1 MTPKEILKKYYGYD
15 SFREGQE
22 ELIASILKGQDAFGI
37 MPTGAG
43 KSVCYQVPA
52 LAMEGIAIVIS
63 PLISL
68 MKDQVTFLNQAGIH
82 AAYIN
87 SSLTAGQSRKALEYA
102 KQGRYKIIYVAPER
116 LETESFCDFAFCET
130 TKISMV
136 AVDEAHCISQWGQD
150 FRPSY
155 LKIVEFID
163 KFKKRPVVC
172 AFTAT
177 ATEAVKEDVM
187 CILKLNQPKVVTTG
201 FDRKNLYYEVRRSKQ
216 KDAEILNYV
225 MEHKDMSGI
234 IYCATR
240 KNVEAVY
247 EMLLEKGLPVTK
259 YHAGLSDAERKQNQ
273 DDFIYDTAPIMVAT
287 NAFGMGIDKS
297 NVRYVLHYNM
307 PKNIDSLYQEM
318 GRCSR
323 DGERGE
329 CILFYSPQDVMI
341 QKYMIEN
348 GTTETEE
355 ISYEDRQLIKERDLE
370 RLNKV
375 NYYCVTKNCL
385 HSYIL
390 NYFGEYDNGNCE
402 NCSNCLGEF
411 EEIDVTE
418 ISRTILACI
427 DSCRQRYGINVYVG
441 VLRGRKIAKLI
452 SYGLDTNP
460 YFGALS
466 DVSEERIRQIINHLL
481 TEQYLYLTNDKY
493 TLVKI
498 NRSANEILEGRHTVT
513 LKCAKEEPQ
522 KADTQSGAS
531 LAEGTSRNRKASVSE
546 ILTSKGLD
554 LFDELKALRT
564 EIAREEAVPPYI
576 VFSDKTL
583 IDMCMKLPFSK
594 EEMLNVSGIGEHK
607 FEKYGARFLAAIQH
621 KTGGQKI
628 ETAYMTVEE
637 KDRYTAVS
645 RKKSVK
651 MEFAMTEEIKAGI
664 AYKEQATI
672 SELVEQI
679 NELREKDTM
688 KRLVIK
694 DVTAHLIEEGY
705 IEEKAKPGFRYY
717 EKRVTEKGT
726 ALGMTEE
733 TRISDKGNEYV
744 QICCSENTQKF
755 IVEHI
760 IKEKMSVPVLH

>member
-1 MTPKEILKKYYGYD
+1 MRPQEILKKYYGYD

-22 ELIASILKGQDAFGI
+22 ELIFSVLKGRDAFGI

-52 LAMEGIAIVIS
+52 LAMEGITIVIS

-87 SSLTAGQSRKALEYA
+87 SSLTIGQSRKALEYA

-116 LETESFCDFAFCET
+116 LETESFCDFALNENI
-130 TKISMV
+130 KISMV

-163 KFKKRPVVC
+163 KFRKRPVVC

-201 FDRKNLYYEVRRSKQ
+201 FDRKNLYYEVRRTKQ
-216 KDAEILNYV
+216 KDAEILDYV
-225 MEHKDMSGI
+225 MEHKDISGI

-247 EMLLEKGLPVTK
+247 EMLLQKGLPVTK
-259 YHAGLSDAERKQNQ
+259 YHAGLSDGERRQNQ
-273 DDFIYDTAPIMVAT
+273 EDFIYDTAPIMVAT

-348 GTTETEE
+348 GTTDTAE
-355 ISYEDRQLIKERDLE
+355 ISYEDQQLIKERDLE
-370 RLNKV
+370 RLQKV
-375 NYYCVTKNCL
+375 SYYCVTKNCL
-385 HSYIL
+385 HNYIL
-390 NYFGEYDNGNCE
+390 NYFGEYDNDNCD
-402 NCSNCLGEF
+402 NCSNCLNEF
-411 EEIDVTE
+411 EEVDITE
-418 ISRTILACI
+418 ECRIIIESIA
-427 DSCRQRYGINVYVG
+427 SCRQRYGMNVYIS
-441 VLRGRKIAKLI
+441 LLQGRKNAKLV
-452 SYGLDTNP
+452 YGLDSNP
-460 YFGALS
+460 YFGKLA
-466 DVSEERIRQIINHLL
+466 DNSEEHLKQMINHLL
-481 TEQYLYLTNDKY
+481 IENYLYLNNYKY

-498 NRSANEILEGRHTVT
+498 SRSADEILRGQSKVT
-513 LKCAKEEPQ
+513 LKCAKEEPE
-522 KADTQSGAS
+522 KAEIQSDASDTKRSS
-531 LAEGTSRNRKASVSE
+531 PNRKVPLSE

-554 LFDELKALRT
+554 LFDELKLLRT

-583 IDMCMKLPFSK
+583 IDMCIRLPFHK
-594 EEMLNVSGIGEHK
+594 DEMLNVSGVGEHK
-607 FEKYGARFLAAIQH
+607 FEKYGLRFLAAIH
-621 KTGGQKI
+621 KKTGGKKI

-637 KDRYTAVS
+637 KDRYTAIEK
-645 RKKSVK
+645 RKKAAK
-651 MEFAMTEEIKAGI
+651 TDFIMTEEIETKI
-664 AYKEQATI
+664 QYTDKATI

-679 NELREKDTM
+679 NELRNKDSM

-694 DVTAHLIEEGY
+694 DVTGFLIEDGY
-705 IEEKAKPGFRYY
+705 IEEKIKPGFRYY
-717 EKRVTEKGT
+717 EKRVTEKGI
-726 ALGMTEE
+726 ALGFLEE
-733 TRISDKGNEYV
+733 VRISDKGNEYV
-744 QICCSENTQKF
+744 QLSCKEAAQRF
-755 IVEHI
+755 IVECV
-760 IKEKMSVPVLH
+760 IKEKISKHLK

>member
-1 MTPKEILKKYYGYD
+1 MRPQEILKKYYGYD

-22 ELIASILKGQDAFGI
+22 ELITSILQGKDAFGI

-52 LAMEGIAIVIS
+52 LVMEGIAIVIS

-87 SSLTAGQSRKALEYA
+87 SSLTVGQSRKALEYA

-116 LETESFCDFAFCET
+116 LETESFCNFAFSET
-130 TKISMV
+130 TRISMV

-155 LKIVEFID
+155 LKIIEFID

-177 ATEAVKEDVM
+177 ATEAVKEDIM
-187 CILKLNQPKVVTTG
+187 CILKLNQPKIITTG
-201 FDRKNLYYEVRRSKQ
+201 FDRKNLYYEVRKTKQ
-216 KDAEILNYV
+216 KDIEILEYIL
-225 MEHKDMSGI
+225 EHKDMSGI

-247 EMLLEKGLPVTK
+247 EILLQNGLPVTK
-259 YHAGLSDAERKQNQ
+259 YHAGLSDEQRKQNQ
-273 DDFIYDTAPIMVAT
+273 EDFIYDTAPIMVAT

-329 CILFYSPQDVMI
+329 CILFYSPQDIMI

-348 GTTETEE
+348 GMTDTEE

-370 RLNKV
+370 RLQKV
-375 NYYCVTKNCL
+375 SYYCVTKNCL

-390 NYFGEYDNGNCE
+390 NYFGEYDNNNCD

-411 EEIDVTE
+411 EEFDITKE
-418 ISRTILACI
+418 SKIIIESIAF
-427 DSCRQRYGINVYVG
+427 CRQRYGINVYVG
-441 VLRGRKIAKLI
+441 LLRGRKNAKLV
-452 SYGLDTNP
+452 SYGLDNNP
-460 YFGALS
+460 YFGKLQNI
-466 DVSEERIRQIINHLL
+466 SEERLKQIINHLL
-481 TEQYLYLTNDKY
+481 MENYLYLTNDKY

-498 NRSANEILEGRHTVT
+498 NQSANDILEGKSIIT
-513 LKCAKEEPQ
+513 LKCAKEEPE
-522 KADTQSGAS
+522 KTDIQSG
-531 LAEGTSRNRKASVSE
+531 TSGAKGYIQNRKVPISE

-554 LFDELKALRT
+554 LFDELKRIRT

-583 IDMCMKLPFSK
+583 IDMCIKLPFTK
-594 EEMLNVSGIGEHK
+594 EEMLNVSGVGEHK
-607 FEKYGARFLAAIQH
+607 FKKYGQCFLEGIQ
-621 KTGGQKI
+621 KRTSGEKI

-637 KDRYTAVS
+637 KDRYTTAEK

-651 MEFAMTEEIKAGI
+651 TEFIMTEEIEANI
-664 AYKEQATI
+664 QYKEKVTI

-679 NELREKDTM
+679 NELRDKDTM

-694 DVTAHLIEEGY
+694 DVTAHLIEDGY
-705 IEEKAKPGFRYY
+705 IAEKPKPGFRYY
-717 EKRVTEKGT
+717 EKRATEKGMNI
-726 ALGMTEE
+726 GITEE
-733 TRISDKGNEYV
+733 TRISDKGNEYI
-744 QICCSENTQKF
+744 QLCCNEVAQRF
-755 IVEHI
+755 IVERV
-760 IKEKMSVPVLH
+760 IKEKMSK

>member
-1 MTPKEILKKYYGYD
+1 MRPQEILKKYYGYD

-22 ELIASILKGQDAFGI
+22 ELITSILQGQDAFGI

-87 SSLTAGQSRKALEYA
+87 SSLTIGQSRKALEYA

-116 LETESFCDFAFCET
+116 LVTESFCEFVFSENIN
-130 TKISMV
+130 ISMV

-163 KFKKRPVVC
+163 KFRKRPVVC

-201 FDRKNLYYEVRRSKQ
+201 FDRKNLYYEVRRTKQ
-216 KDAEILNYV
+216 KDAEILDYV
-225 MEHKDMSGI
+225 MKHKDMSGI

-247 EMLLEKGLPVTK
+247 EMLLQKGLPVTK
-259 YHAGLSDAERKQNQ
+259 YHAGLSDGERKQNQ
-273 DDFIYDTAPIMVAT
+273 EDFIYDEAPIMVAT

-348 GTTETEE
+348 GTAETED

-370 RLNKV
+370 RLQKV
-375 NYYCVTKNCL
+375 SYYCVTKNCL

-390 NYFGEYDNGNCE
+390 NYFGEYDNGNCD

-411 EEIDVTE
+411 EEIDITK
-418 ISRTILACI
+418 ISKTIIACI

-441 VLRGRKIAKLI
+441 LLRGRKNAKLI

-460 YFGALS
+460 YYGKLA
-466 DVSEERIRQIINHLL
+466 DVSEERLKQIINHLL
-481 TEQYLYLTNDKY
+481 MENYMYLTNDKY

-498 NRSANEILEGRHTVT
+498 NQSANNILEDRCTVI
-513 LKCAKEEPQ
+513 LKCAKEESK
-522 KADTQSGAS
+522 KADVQSGIS
-531 LAEGTSRNRKASVSE
+531 VAEGNSHSRKVPLSE
-546 ILTSKGLD
+546 ILTSKGLN
-554 LFDELKALRT
+554 LFDALKLLRT

-583 IDMCMKLPFSK
+583 IDMCMKLPFTK
-594 EEMLNVSGIGEHK
+594 VEMLNVSGVGEHK
-607 FEKYGARFLAAIQH
+607 FEKYGQRFLEVIQ
-621 KTGGQKI
+621 KETGGEKI
-628 ETAYMTVEE
+628 ETAYITVEE
-637 KDRYTAVS
+637 KDKYTTVEI
-645 RKKSVK
+645 RKKSAK
-651 MEFAMTEEIKAGI
+651 TEFMMTDEIEANI
-664 AYKEQATI
+664 QYKEKATI

-694 DVTAHLIEEGY
+694 DVTAHLIEDGY
-705 IEEKAKPGFRYY
+705 IEERPKPGFRYY
-717 EKRVTEKGT
+717 EKRVTEKGV
-726 ALGMTEE
+726 AIGFMEE
-733 TRISDKGNEYV
+733 VKISDKGNEYIRLYCN
-744 QICCSENTQKF
+744 QETQKF
-755 IVEHI
+755 IVDRI
-760 IKEKMSVPVLH
+760 IKGKMAG